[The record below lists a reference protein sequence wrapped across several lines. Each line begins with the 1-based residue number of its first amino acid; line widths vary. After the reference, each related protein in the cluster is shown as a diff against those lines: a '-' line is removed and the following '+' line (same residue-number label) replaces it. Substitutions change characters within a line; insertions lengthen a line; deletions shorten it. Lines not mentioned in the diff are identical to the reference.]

1 VNANGRSEG
10 GPPLSALSADR
21 VGRQHAKKYLVL
33 LAIML
38 FASFGDVS
46 LSYGMKHVGPISAAH
61 PSALLTALLN
71 PWVAIGIILLLG
83 FFASYL
89 TALSWA
95 DLTYVLPAASFAY
108 VLLALL
114 SRFLLHENVTLLRW
128 VGILLVSSGV
138 GIVTRGPSLTSTA
151 NSKGQVRRMEV
162 PQ

>member
-1 VNANGRSEG
+1 MST
-10 GPPLSALSADR
+10 
-21 VGRQHAKKYLVL
+21 KKYLVL

-38 FASFGDVS
+38 FATFGDVS
-46 LSYGMKHVGPISAAH
+46 LSYGMKQIGPVSAAH
-61 PSALLTALLN
+61 WTAVLRALLN
-71 PWVAIGIILLLG
+71 PWVVLGIVLLLG

-128 VGILLVSSGV
+128 IGILLVSSGV
-138 GIVTRGPSLTSTA
+138 GIVTRGPSLTSAA
-151 NSKGQVRRMEV
+151 NPEGHVRRMEV

>member
-1 VNANGRSEG
+1 MN
-10 GPPLSALSADR
+10 
-21 VGRQHAKKYLVL
+21 AKKYLVL

-46 LSYGMKHVGPISAAH
+46 LAYGMKHVGPISAAH
-61 PSALLTALLN
+61 WAAVLAALLN
-71 PWVAIGIILLLG
+71 PWVLLGIILLLG

-128 VGILLVSSGV
+128 LGILLVTSGV

-151 NSKGQVRRMEV
+151 NSQGEVRRMEI